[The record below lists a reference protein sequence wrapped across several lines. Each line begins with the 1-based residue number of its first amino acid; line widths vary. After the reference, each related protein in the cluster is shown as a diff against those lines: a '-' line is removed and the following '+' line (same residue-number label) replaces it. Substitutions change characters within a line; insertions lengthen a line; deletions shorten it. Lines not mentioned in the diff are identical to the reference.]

1 MDPSEGRIVN
11 VSSGGASMWL
21 REQDDVTKTLF
32 SDVNTTQQQLD
43 DSISENVQNG
53 KAKKGIVPG
62 VGFQKLL

>member
-1 MDPSEGRIVN
+1 MN
-11 VSSGGASMWL
+11 VCGGASMLWL
-21 REQDDVTKTLF
+21 REQDDVTKALF
-32 SDVNTTQQQLD
+32 SDVKTTQQQLD